1 MKRFILSAL
10 AFCALSFGLKAEE
23 NVFRLGIIGLDTS
36 HSTAFTELLNGDGDS
51 PYVKQ
56 FEVVATS
63 EFRLTSRKKKSTGW

>member
-23 NVFRLGIIGLDTS
+23 NVIRLGIIGLDTS

-56 FEVVATS
+56 F
-63 EFRLTSRKKKSTGW
+63 